1 MEGMNMK
8 ISILPKSAF
17 GWWSVGLAIA
27 TLAFGFGVLQPILTQ
42 AAHQNNIT
50 LFAILSFVIAAI
62 GAAASATG
70 LISIIKRRQG
80 AILVFIS
87 TVIGLVFLITA
98 FADAVQAL
106 MGQGF

>member
-1 MEGMNMK
+1 MRF
-8 ISILPKSAF
+8 SILAKSVLGWLSF
-17 GWWSVGLAIA
+17 GLLMASLV
-27 TLAFGFGVLQPILTQ
+27 FGFGVLEPILTQ

-50 LFAILSFVIAAI
+50 LYAILGFVLAAI
-62 GAAASATG
+62 GGAASATG

-87 TVIGLVFLITA
+87 TAIGLVILITE
-98 FADAVQAL
+98 FADAVQAM

>member
-1 MEGMNMK
+1 MRF
-8 ISILPKSAF
+8 SILPKSVL
-17 GWWSVGLAIA
+17 GWLSFSLLIA
-27 TLAFGFGVLQPILTQ
+27 LLVFGFGVLEPILTQ

-50 LFAILSFVIAAI
+50 LFAILSFIIAAI
-62 GAAASATG
+62 GGAASATG

-87 TVIGLVFLITA
+87 TAIGLVVLITE
-98 FADAVQAL
+98 FADAVQAM

>member
-1 MEGMNMK
+1 MK

-27 TLAFGFGVLQPILTQ
+27 TIAFGFGVQPILTQ

-50 LFAILSFVIAAI
+50 LFAILSFVLAAI
-62 GAAASATG
+62 GGAASATG

-87 TVIGLVFLITA
+87 TAIGLVFLITT
-98 FADAVQAL
+98 FADAVQAM

>member
-1 MEGMNMK
+1 MRF
-8 ISILPKSAF
+8 SILPKSVLGWLSF
-17 GWWSVGLAIA
+17 GLLIALLVFGL
-27 TLAFGFGVLQPILTQ
+27 GVLEPILTQ

-50 LFAILSFVIAAI
+50 LFAILSFVLAAI
-62 GAAASATG
+62 GGAASATG

-87 TVIGLVFLITA
+87 TAIGLVFLITE
-98 FADAVQAL
+98 FADAVQAM